1 MENNDIE
8 LELDEDDLEYLREA
22 GATKNPADYYF
33 QVFYDPAAQ
42 APESD
47 TPLFAIITP
56 KKYFDDNGYQFDG
69 HISQEAGGLLRL
81 APDYYELEEG
91 SVEPG
96 DESATFAS
104 MEADLKARG
113 FIPHLSLGL

>member
-1 MENNDIE
+1 MENTDIE

-33 QVFYDPAAQ
+33 QVFSD
-42 APESD
+42 PESD

-69 HISQEAGGLLRL
+69 HISQEAGGLLHL
-81 APDYYELEEG
+81 DPDYDELAEG
-91 SVEPG
+91 SVEAS
-96 DESATFAS
+96 DESATKAS
-104 MEADLKARG
+104 IEADLKARG
-113 FIPHLSLGL
+113 FIPHLNLG

>member
-1 MENNDIE
+1 MV
-8 LELDEDDLEYLREA
+8 ELDKEDLPYFIEALREA

-33 QVFYDPAAQ
+33 QVFSD
-42 APESD
+42 PESAIV
-47 TPLFAIITP
+47 PLYAFITP
-56 KKYFDDNGYQFDG
+56 KKCLDDTGIPFDQ

-113 FIPHLSLGL
+113 FIPHSNLNPNL